1 MSASIAIFLAV
12 FTASAGLFALNVQRL
27 ARYARL
33 GLPEDRTNDP
43 RTRIKNLLS
52 IGIAQSKIFREEPAG
67 LMHAT
72 IFWGF
77 VVLTA
82 GTAEIMI
89 RGVFRGFSFDL
100 FLPKPLY
107 LLYSFS
113 QDAFAALVIAAVA
126 FALYRRLVLHPARLE
141 GDKLEHTDA
150 LIILSLIGGLMV
162 TLLLANACAY
172 LGATGG
178 RHRSR
183 RRSCRAPSLASSR
196 RR

>member
-1 MSASIAIFLAV
+1 MSPSASIGIFLAV

-43 RTRIKNLLS
+43 RTRIRNLLS

-82 GTAEIMI
+82 GTVEIMI
-89 RGVFRGFSFDL
+89 QGVFRGFSFGS
-100 FLPKPLY
+100 FLP
-107 LLYSFS
+107 SRS
-113 QDAFAALVIAAVA
+113 TSSI
-126 FALYRRLVLHPARLE
+126 
-141 GDKLEHTDA
+141 
-150 LIILSLIGGLMV
+150 
-162 TLLLANACAY
+162 
-172 LGATGG
+172 
-178 RHRSR
+178 RSR
-183 RRSCRAPSLASSR
+183 RTRSR
-196 RR
+196 RSSSPRWRSRYIAGW